1 MSKLACG
8 CPGAN
13 VRTIEKKATEE
24 TTSTE
29 SRPSELRQWPT
40 QLHLV
45 PPSAPYLQNA
55 HLLIAADCAPFAYAD
70 FHRDFIK
77 GRVLVNA
84 CPKLDDTSSYVE
96 KLAAMMAKKEGHTRK
111 FDIRIGINTGR
122 VVAGNIGSPRRMDY
136 TVIGD
141 PVNIASAIDSNRE
154 AIAEPNQILI
164 GEETYETIKDRFEIR
179 KIGPQKVKGKS
190 AEIMVY
196 EVT

>member
-13 VRTIEKKATEE
+13 VRTIEKKENPE

-84 CPKLDDTSSYVE
+84 CPKLDDTSSYVD
-96 KLAAMMAKKEGHTRK
+96 KLAAMISQNDIQSVTVPIMEVPCCRGLAMMAQEAVKQSGKDVPVEIVIIGVDGERK
-111 FDIRIGINTGR
+111 
-122 VVAGNIGSPRRMDY
+122 S
-136 TVIGD
+136 
-141 PVNIASAIDSNRE
+141 
-154 AIAEPNQILI
+154 
-164 GEETYETIKDRFEIR
+164 
-179 KIGPQKVKGKS
+179 
-190 AEIMVY
+190 
-196 EVT
+196 